1 LFLGSGVLC
10 RKFLQPALLGEAR
23 NVVMKDFKFP
33 VGTTV
38 QVSRK
43 SLSGHAAVGAF
54 KVLARYPSDTSGPMY
69 RVRSVLG
76 SEERMVPEHELSS
89 SAQMAEADAAWK
101 SPKSGR
107 R

>member
-1 LFLGSGVLC
+1 
-10 RKFLQPALLGEAR
+10 
-23 NVVMKDFKFP
+23 MTDYKFP
-33 VGTTV
+33 LSATV

-43 SLSGHAAVGAF
+43 SLSGQSVVGAF
-54 KVLARYPSDTSGPMY
+54 KVLARYPSEASGPMY

-89 SAQMAEADAAWK
+89 SAQFAEADAVWK